1 MTADIHQLPE
11 PLNKIGE
18 RIDAAFARAQRGNKE
33 WVEESLELAQS
44 LAEARDRFPSD
55 NAFGAWLGENGHDH
69 VGHQNR
75 AALIHFGR
83 NPPRARI
90 VFEETLRTSYQLI
103 WEDVKSWFT
112 SASKPVPES
121 ASEATVTVFP
131 SPQPPTAPSDTGIVH
146 TTDSRP
152 VKLNKQHSFHDL
164 PRGAEIAKVFS
175 SKEAPYRIGHALK
188 GRHGKE
194 IWELM
199 LQCYDAGFLR
209 DSKYAPGGTPNLSLM
224 LLFPRTPVPYAKR
237 YMVTDQKDRDTI
249 RDRIIPAAM
258 AYRDELL
265 AAPDSLEQIVQRH
278 ERVTREQAAAKAR
291 EQRLETARQKL
302 SPTEPEVI
310 LYGHF
315 FWPIIDIADPDQR
328 YDYATLAAA
337 AWFFA
342 DALALAM
349 GSKED
354 NSPRSC
360 GMKIRFLVK
369 RFSLFNK
376 TSAPHD
382 PSRARWMKV
391 FHLVHEMTR
400 LLEKHGHDAATGNRM
415 PFLPSED

>member
-33 WVEESLELAQS
+33 WIEGSIELAQA

-69 VGHQNR
+69 VNKNDR
-75 AALIHFGR
+75 ASLIHFGS
-83 NPPRARI
+83 NPSRARI

-103 WEDVKSWFT
+103 WEDVKGWFPN
-112 SASKPVPES
+112 ARKPVPES
-121 ASEATVTVFP
+121 TPEANVTVFP
-131 SPQPPTAPSDTGIVH
+131 SPQPPTAPPDTSVVP
-146 TTDSRP
+146 TTESRSA
-152 VKLNKQHSFHDL
+152 KLNKRHAFHDL
-164 PRGAEIAKVFS
+164 PRGAEIAKTFLKAEAS
-175 SKEAPYRIGHALK
+175 SRIGRVLTA
-188 GRHGKE
+188 RHGKE
-194 IWELM
+194 IWNLI

-209 DSKYAPGGTPNLSLM
+209 DSNFMPGGTPNLSLM
-224 LLFPRTPVPYAKR
+224 LLFPRTPVSYAKR

-249 RDRIIPAAM
+249 RERIIPAAM

-265 AAPDSLEQIVQRH
+265 ATPDSLEQIVQKY

-302 SPTEPEVI
+302 GPTEPEVI